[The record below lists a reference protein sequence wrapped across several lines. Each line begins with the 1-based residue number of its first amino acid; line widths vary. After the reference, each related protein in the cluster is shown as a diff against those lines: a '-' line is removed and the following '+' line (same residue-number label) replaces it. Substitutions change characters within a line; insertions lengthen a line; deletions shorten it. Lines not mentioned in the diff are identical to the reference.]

1 MSIVLLLNVDLHIY
15 YNFDYFYG
23 DNIYIIYYFFL
34 IMNKLMVT
42 WCKYMIIIY
51 FYYLTL
57 SILLLILPSILKSYN
72 ASDFLVKKHDKILE
86 L

>member
-1 MSIVLLLNVDLHIY
+1 
-15 YNFDYFYG
+15 
-23 DNIYIIYYFFL
+23 
-34 IMNKLMVT
+34 MNKLMVT